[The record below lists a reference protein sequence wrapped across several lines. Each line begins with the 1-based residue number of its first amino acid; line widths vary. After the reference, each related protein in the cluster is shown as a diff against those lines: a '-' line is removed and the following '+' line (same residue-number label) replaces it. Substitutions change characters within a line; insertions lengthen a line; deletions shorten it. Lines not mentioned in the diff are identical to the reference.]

1 MLILALVLLT
11 SSAGVYFVSV
21 NFVTNLLLL
30 QGCATLY
37 TLLTVAGIAVFVFE
51 IMILPWREH
60 GCELTIFDVVRDVK
74 RKLFK
79 L

>member
-30 QGCATLY
+30 QGCAIFCN
-37 TLLTVAGIAVFVFE
+37 LLVVAGIAVFVFE
-51 IMILPWREH
+51 LMILPWRER
-60 GCELTIFDVVRDVK
+60 GSELTILDVLRDVK